1 MKKLYV
7 STTLFYGYEI
17 EIPDELATFNDSALR
32 DIAIEKDPLGSDTIW
47 GIVDNPITYIN
58 SIFDDEGNEYYSE

>member
-7 STTLFYGYEI
+7 SATLFYGYEI
-17 EIPDELATFNDSALR
+17 EISDELATFDDPALR
-32 DIAIEKDPLGSDTIW
+32 DIAIEKDPLGNDTIW
-47 GIVDNPITYIN
+47 GIVDNPTTYIN